1 MTHTSFM
8 DDYSE
13 RAHPRILAKLLETN
27 LSQQKAYGDDE
38 YCNMAKDCLR
48 EKLGDSSLAVYFVA
62 GGTLANI
69 IAIGSCLRPHEAVIA
84 ASTGHITVRE
94 TGAIEAIG
102 HKIIVVPST
111 DGKLTPESISN
122 ALASNAHY
130 PHMAKPWLVYVSN
143 ATEMGTLYTKAEL
156 SAISDLCKK
165 RNLLLYLDGARLGAA
180 LSAAKND
187 IGGTKVGMLLGEAI
201 VICNPLLSEDFS
213 FHIKQRGGLLA
224 KGRTLG
230 VQFLEMFSTNL
241 WFDLARHT
249 NEMAQLLS
257 SKIQEAGY
265 KLAAETETN
274 QVFAVLPNSL
284 VTTLQQQFQFY
295 VWEKVDDENTMVR
308 LVTSWATSK
317 EQVEA
322 FANKL

>member
-1 MTHTSFM
+1 MIQTSFM

-13 RAHPRILAKLLETN
+13 GAHPKVLAKLLETN

-48 EKLGDSSLAVYFVA
+48 EKLGDSTLAVHFVA

-102 HKIIVVPST
+102 HKIISIPST

-122 ALASNAHY
+122 ALANNAHY
-130 PHMAKPWLVYVSN
+130 PHMAKPRLVYISN

-156 SAISDLCKK
+156 SAISDLCKQ

-180 LSAAKND
+180 LSATKND
-187 IGGTKVGMLLGEAI
+187 LTLPDLVRLTDIFWIGGTKVGMLLGEAI
-201 VICNPLLSEDFS
+201 VICNPLLSEDFP
-213 FHIKQRGGLLA
+213 FH
-224 KGRTLG
+224 
-230 VQFLEMFSTNL
+230 FLEMFSTNL

-284 VTTLQQQFQFY
+284 VTTLQDQFQFY
-295 VWEKVDDENTMVR
+295 VWEKVDGEHTMVR